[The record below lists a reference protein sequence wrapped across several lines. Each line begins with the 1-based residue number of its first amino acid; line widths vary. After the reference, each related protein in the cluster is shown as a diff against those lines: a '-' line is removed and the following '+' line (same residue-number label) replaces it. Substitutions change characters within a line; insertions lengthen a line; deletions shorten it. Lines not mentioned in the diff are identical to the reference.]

1 MPAKDITTSPTLVMD
16 SNRNRTSIIITNL
29 SGNEAVGIL
38 DDPTMTYNQKSV
50 QLTGGQSYSLSIGS
64 AVVGSVFLGQP
75 IYDNQRWVTG
85 AWYLIASTGTQ
96 TISWQ
101 SIYR

>member
-1 MPAKDITTSPTLVMD
+1 MPTKDITTAATLVMD
-16 SNRNRTSIIITNL
+16 SNRNRTSILLNNL
-29 SGNEAVGIL
+29 EGNDAVGII

-50 QLTGGQSYSLSIGS
+50 QLTAGQSYNISIGS
-64 AVVGSVFLGQP
+64 AVVGTDYFGKP

-96 TISWQ
+96 TISYQ